1 MQARRI
7 QTVFFDWSGVIS
19 NDIKP
24 VYETNMRMLEARGKK
39 RMTFEEWKAIQPTTL
54 LELLANSGIV
64 VTQDEV
70 DHWFNETYRQLSAR
84 RAFTPIIYPDVKEV
98 LEVLKAKDIK
108 LAVVSAH
115 SRDVLFEEAV
125 MFGIASFFS
134 IFCGWSSAHK
144 ENALTRT
151 CIELKVDPRK
161 TVYIADTIHD
171 IESARKAEML
181 SAAVSTGYNTYE
193 ALKQAKPD
201 FLVRSL
207 TEFVQVIDA

>member
-7 QTVFFDWSGVIS
+7 ETVIFDWSGVIS

-24 VYETNMRMLEARGKK
+24 VYETNMRMLEARKKK
-39 RMTFEEWKAIQPTTL
+39 RMSFEEWMKIQPTTL
-54 LELLANSGIV
+54 LELLANSGIS

-70 DHWFNETYRQLSAR
+70 DHWFSETYRQLSVR

-98 LEVLKAKDIK
+98 LEALKARGKK
-108 LAVVSAH
+108 LGVVSAH
-115 SRDVLFEEAV
+115 SRDVLVKEAQ
-125 MFGIASFFS
+125 MFSIESFFL

-161 TVYIADTIHD
+161 TVYIADTVYD
-171 IESARKAEML
+171 IESAKKAEML